1 MICNNQ
7 LLSMLDEHSMTPYD
21 LFGGL
26 FDEDFSWKKTENKI
40 KKYFDEK
47 ETNEGFDDWKSTI
60 REASD
65 KMSVAVPYD
74 SNKETLVVE
83 TTTNKDNTH
92 SFNVKVEYND
102 GLNRKSYSRTVYIP
116 EDYSIKYNSSYD
128 EKNKVMTF
136 EFKKKEEKKK
146 VEEETNSNNKIKE
159 DISPN
164 NSLNK
169 NAEKGTATD
178 RLQEAIDK
186 VIADYTKEHPEI
198 VSVKRYK
205 PIYGK
210 KKHSYLIEF

>member
-1 MICNNQ
+1 MMLCNNQ

-26 FDEDFSWKKTENKI
+26 FNEDFSWKKTENKI
-40 KKYFDEK
+40 KKYFDE
-47 ETNEGFDDWKSTI
+47 EEAFDDWKSTI
-60 REASD
+60 RETSD

-74 SNKETLVVE
+74 SNKETLIVE
-83 TTTNKDNTH
+83 TITNKDNTH

-116 EDYSIKYNSSYD
+116 EEYSIKYNSSYD
-128 EKNKVMTF
+128 EKTNVMTF

-146 VEEETNSNNKIKE
+146 VKEEIKPNNKIKE
-159 DISPN
+159 NIKSSS
-164 NSLNK
+164 SLNK
-169 NAEKGTATD
+169 DVEKGTATD

-198 VSVKRYK
+198 VSVKKYK

-210 KKHSYLIEF
+210 RKHSYLIEF

>member
-7 LLSMLDEHSMTPYD
+7 LLSMLDEHSMTPHD

-26 FDEDFSWKKTENKI
+26 FDEDFSWKKTENKL
-40 KKYFDEK
+40 KNYF
-47 ETNEGFDDWKSTI
+47 NEEEAFDDWKSTI
-60 REASD
+60 RETSD

-83 TTTNKDNTH
+83 TITNKDNTH
-92 SFNVKVEYND
+92 SFNVKVGYND

-116 EDYSIKYNSSYD
+116 KCYSIKYNSSYD
-128 EKNKVMTF
+128 EKNKVITF

-146 VEEETNSNNKIKE
+146 AEEKINLNNKIKK
-159 DISPN
+159 DINPN
-164 NSLNK
+164 TSLNK
-169 NAEKGTATD
+169 DAEEDTTTD

-198 VSVKRYK
+198 VSIKKYK

>member
-40 KKYFDEK
+40 KKYFDE
-47 ETNEGFDDWKSTI
+47 EEAFDDWKSTI
-60 REASD
+60 RETDD
-65 KMSVAVPYD
+65 KISVAVPYD

-128 EKNKVMTF
+128 EKTNVITF

-146 VEEETNSNNKIKE
+146 AEEKINLNNK
-159 DISPN
+159 
-164 NSLNK
+164 
-169 NAEKGTATD
+169 
-178 RLQEAIDK
+178 R
-186 VIADYTKEHPEI
+186 
-198 VSVKRYK
+198 
-205 PIYGK
+205 
-210 KKHSYLIEF
+210 